1 MDLAA
6 FSQPTFDAREWAEGL
21 LAPEKREGT
30 SIETGKKF

>member
-6 FSQPTFDAREWAEGL
+6 FSQPTFDAREWAESM

-30 SIETGKKF
+30 QMGKKKEP